1 MSVEQELKQLMIA
14 KSSSVRQ
21 FAIDVELPY
30 TTIMSMLNKGI
41 GNAGVNKIIKIC
53 DYLKIDVDALAEGRI
68 EEKMSY
74 NSNLS
79 YSEQEHIEKYRSLNK
94 DGKEVVD
101 IILEREYQFLEYRK
115 KIEDIKGSEK

>member
-1 MSVEQELKQLMIA
+1 MINMSIEQELKQLMIA

-53 DYLKIDVDALAEGRI
+53 DYLKIDVDALAE
-68 EEKMSY
+68 KM
-74 NSNLS
+74 NHGSNLS

-94 DGKEVVD
+94 DGKEIVD

>member
-1 MSVEQELKQLMIA
+1 MSIEQELKQLMIA

-53 DYLKIDVDALAEGRI
+53 DYLKIDVDALAERVGTI
-68 EEKMSY
+68 ES
-74 NSNLS
+74 
-79 YSEQEHIEKYRSLNK
+79 
-94 DGKEVVD
+94 V
-101 IILEREYQFLEYRK
+101 EYVEAT
-115 KIEDIKGSEK
+115 EDEIKALFTAKAV